1 MFSKKN
7 IKLLTVLE
15 RSQKI
20 RLSYFALFVIII
32 MFLETFSFGMFYPFL
47 QSITNNSLDKEFL
60 SFLEFFSEKT
70 NSNLS
75 ISLLALSI
83 FTFAIILKN
92 IFLFFFEFWSL
103 TFLRDLKLDFQSKIL
118 KAHFKDDYEK
128 ISNIKASFY
137 IRDFSSTV
145 DIFIRSLQST
155 MMLIIEFGVFLGLV
169 GLLIFIQSKE
179 TIFLVMSLA
188 LIAIIF
194 AIIVKNILKIYGGR
208 NLHLDERTVN
218 KLVDILNST
227 KEILMSKKSPIFI
240 KQYTKFQF
248 KNLTIRRTVNMIQKF
263 PKFFFEVIV
272 VVGFTTYIYLLS
284 FNDQDINKIIPQ
296 IGIFFLAVIRILP
309 AVSKIIIHF
318 NKLKYAEAAA
328 LKIAA
333 DIENYNNLFTDK
345 KGLDDV
351 TFENSIELK
360 KISFSY
366 KNREKKILDEIDLKI
381 NKRDYIGIIGESG
394 GGKSTL
400 VDIVSGL
407 LNPTSGD
414 ILIDGKKINYLN
426 TTNWLNR
433 IGYLTQRNN
442 LLDDTVLTNVTLE
455 FNKDNIDLELVNEI
469 FNKTGLIDFVKNLPE
484 GIDTPIGQNGF
495 AISGGER
502 QRIGIARLL
511 YAKKEILIFDES
523 TSNLDNQNKENIIST
538 INQLAK
544 EKTIIIISH
553 DESVIK
559 NCKIKYLI
567 KEKKLK
573 KIN

>member
-7 IKLLTVLE
+7 IKLLKVLE
-15 RSQKI
+15 RKQKI
-20 RLSYFALFVIII
+20 RLSYFALFLIII

-60 SFLEFFSEKT
+60 YFLEFFNEKM
-70 NSNLS
+70 NLNLS

-118 KAHFKDDYEK
+118 KAHFKDNYEK
-128 ISNIKASFY
+128 ISNIKASIY

-155 MMLIIEFGVFLGLV
+155 MMLVIEFGVFLGLI
-169 GLLIFIQSKE
+169 GLLVFIQSKE
-179 TIFLVMSLA
+179 TILLVVTLA
-188 LIAIIF
+188 FIAIIF
-194 AIIVKNILKIYGGR
+194 AIIVKNILKVYGGR
-208 NLHLDERTVN
+208 NLHLEERAVN

-227 KEILMSKKSPIFI
+227 KEIFMSKKSPVFI
-240 KQYTKFQF
+240 KQYTNFQF

-272 VVGFTTYIYLLS
+272 VVGFTAYIFFLS

-328 LKIAA
+328 FKIAA
-333 DIENYNNLFTDK
+333 DIENYNNLFANK
-345 KGLDDV
+345 KGLIDI
-351 TFENSIELK
+351 TFKNSIELK

-366 KNREKKILDEIDLKI
+366 KSRDKKILDEIDFLI
-381 NKRDYIGIIGESG
+381 NKKDYIGIVGESG

-400 VDIVSGL
+400 VDILSGL
-407 LNPTSGD
+407 LNPTGGD
-414 ILIDGKKINYLN
+414 IVIDGKKVNNLN
-426 TTNWLNR
+426 MTNWHDR

-442 LLDDTVLTNVTLE
+442 LLDDTILTNITLE
-455 FNKDNIDLELVNEI
+455 FNKDNIDTKLVNEI
-469 FNKTGLIDFVKNLPE
+469 FNKTGLIDLVKSLPE
-484 GIDTPIGQNGF
+484 GVDTPIGQNGF

-523 TSNLDNQNKENIIST
+523 TSNLDNKNKENIIST

-544 EKTIIIISH
+544 EKTIIIITH

-559 NCKIKYLI
+559 NCKVKYSIKG
-567 KEKKLK
+567 KKLK
-573 KIN
+573 KIS

>member
-1 MFSKKN
+1 MFSKKY
-7 IKLLTVLE
+7 IKLFSVLE
-15 RSQKI
+15 RNQKI

-60 SFLEFFSEKT
+60 SFLEFFNEKI

-75 ISLLALSI
+75 VSLLALSI

-103 TFLRDLKLDFQSKIL
+103 TFLRDLKLDFKSKIL

-128 ISNIKASFY
+128 ISNIKTSVY
-137 IRDFSSTV
+137 IRDFSGTV

-179 TIFLVMSLA
+179 TIFLVVTLA
-188 LIAIIF
+188 FIAIIF

-208 NLHLDERTVN
+208 NLHLEERAMN

-227 KEILMSKKSPIFI
+227 KEILMSKKSPMFI

-248 KNLTIRRTVNMIQKF
+248 KNLNIRRTVNMIQKF

-272 VVGFTTYIYLLS
+272 VISFTAYIFFLNL
-284 FNDQDINKIIPQ
+284 NDQDINKIIPQ

-333 DIENYNNLFTDK
+333 DIENYNNLFASK
-345 KGLDDV
+345 KGLIDISFKD
-351 TFENSIELK
+351 SIELNK
-360 KISFSY
+360 VSFSY
-366 KNREKKILDEIDLKI
+366 KNRDRNVLEKVNLLIRKK
-381 NKRDYIGIIGESG
+381 DYIGIVGESG

-407 LNPTSGD
+407 LNPTEGD
-414 ILIDGKKINYLN
+414 IIIDGKKINNLN
-426 TTNWLNR
+426 ITNWLDR

-442 LLDDTVLTNVTLE
+442 LLDDTILTNITLE
-455 FNKDNIDLELVNEI
+455 FNKDNIDLEMVDEI
-469 FNKTGLIDFVKNLPE
+469 FNKTGLIDLVKNLPE
-484 GIDTPIGQNGF
+484 GMDTPIGQNGF

-523 TSNLDNQNKENIIST
+523 TSNLDNKNKENIIST

-544 EKTIIIISH
+544 EKTIIIITH

-559 NCKIKYLI
+559 NCRAKYLI
-567 KEKKLK
+567 NEKKLK